1 MDLKLFK
8 LDIDELMNEFTQVL
22 STKKKKKKGNI
33 LFYYFIRVLL
43 NVTSLFCFVV

>member
-22 STKKKKKKGNI
+22 STKKKKKGIFSSNI
-33 LFYYFIRVLL
+33 LSV
-43 NVTSLFCFVV
+43 CC